1 MPNFVGTDT
10 DGTKWVT
17 VRFTTEVQVMADEAD
32 DYALE
37 LAELALPDAHWESEF
52 VEVAE

>member
-1 MPNFVGTDT
+1 MANYVGTDT

-32 DYALE
+32 DYAVH
-37 LAELALPDAHWESEF
+37 LAELALPDANWEHEF
-52 VEVAE
+52 VEVS